1 MNMHVGSELALE
13 LHRQAVERRK
23 RMAMGAKL
31 AKPVPAPAV
40 RHIPNMGFLRGLVR
54 PPHVQDAVLYLEP
67 IGPIRVRDILMIA
80 SPPESS
86 QISARRIMREICEQ
100 YGVTKIDLISD
111 RRTANL
117 VRPRQHACYRLRT
130 ETTLSYPQIGKLMG
144 GRDHTTAIAS
154 YRKFLSQ
161 LEAGKVTVA
170 LPSSLAAE

>member
-23 RMAMGAKL
+23 RMAMGAKV
-31 AKPVPAPAV
+31 AKRPAPAV
-40 RHIPNMGFLRGLVR
+40 RHIPNMGFFRGLPR
-54 PPHVQDAVLYLEP
+54 PAHSLDAVLYLEP
-67 IGPIRVRDILMIA
+67 IGPIRVRDIMMIA
-80 SPPESS
+80 SPKEST
-86 QISARRIMREICEQ
+86 QISARRIIREICEQ
-100 YGVTKIDLISD
+100 YGVTHIDLISD
-111 RRTANL
+111 RRTACL